1 MEQNRGMGR
10 GNSAN
15 DYNEDRRYR
24 NEGSQQG
31 YGGSRGGWDEDDN
44 QRRSSQHDYDED
56 DDRNFSN
63 RYSNEDDE
71 DFDDQLD
78 AQSDLHEIQAGDD
91 VDETNPDDDDHLP
104 DDDL

>member
-1 MEQNRGMGR
+1 MAFLGSEILIDDLFSFSPRN
-10 GNSAN
+10 N
-15 DYNEDRRYR
+15 DEI
-24 NEGSQQG
+24 EGD
-31 YGGSRGGWDEDDN
+31 WDD
-44 QRRSSQHDYDED
+44 
-56 DDRNFSN
+56 
-63 RYSNEDDE
+63 EDDE